1 MIHDIIYHLLFI
13 DCLNIHLLI
22 SPRLFTSIRYDSD
35 SDISFVQPYGDKK
48 AEVTTQTL
56 LNRITNNATE
66 ITNDISKV
74 GKKLVVHATTKIEN
88 FVDET
93 FVASDDD
100 DSDEQ
105 GGRSRKASRLKKK
118 AMDLILEQTGKCKCC
133 IIFCA
138 HDVNMLDCLY
148 FTLTNCHLLHLIIG
162 VDHTGHCA
170 AILHHVANEIP
181 NPCLELVVRSD
192 DESSDDESSYRG
204 KSRKTRKTKK
214 KKKKKRSEAKAHSGL
229 LSDGI
234 SVTTDEKTEYSYSD
248 DDSVTFV
255 DDSAE
260 QRRVATLQRRRAQFL
275 RQRAIERT
283 AEMDEDDDEEEAQ
296 YGRPK
301 LTGGFKL
308 TKKSAFPSQEL
319 RVPSQELR
327 CDELDKVDISSLT
340 DIRDLPVPSDKS
352 FDSTQAAWSPELFEK
367 DPFSSVL
374 DVDTTAEV
382 SLLLNSSNELELEIL
397 KPSPKWSSFSA
408 EFPKLGDSTS
418 HNLILKESHLGATL
432 ANTPTTQSGLQL
444 GDVIIRL
451 NGQDVS
457 TLDTS
462 TVSDMIHEM
471 RDSRRI
477 TYLRKN
483 VEL

>member
-1 MIHDIIYHLLFI
+1 M
-13 DCLNIHLLI
+13 
-22 SPRLFTSIRYDSD
+22 
-35 SDISFVQPYGDKK
+35 QPYGDKK

-56 LNRITNNATE
+56 LNRITSNATE
-66 ITNDISKV
+66 ITNDLSKVCEKV
-74 GKKLVVHATTKIEN
+74 GKQLVVQATNKIEN

-100 DSDEQ
+100 DSDDDQ
-105 GGRSRKASRLKKK
+105 GGKATRLKKK
-118 AMDLILEQTGKCKCC
+118 AMDLILEQTGKCKSCY
-133 IIFCA
+133 FLCA
-138 HDVNMLDCLY
+138 HDVNIFDCLY
-148 FTLTNCHLLHLIIG
+148 FTLTNCHLHYWIIG

-170 AILHHVANEIP
+170 ATLHHVANEIP

-204 KSRKTRKTKK
+204 KRRTRKTKK
-214 KKKKKRSEAKAHSGL
+214 KKKKKRSEAKAHSGI

-234 SVTTDEKTEYSYSD
+234 SVTTDEKTEYSSSD
-248 DDSVTFV
+248 DDSLTFV

-283 AEMDEDDDEEEAQ
+283 ADMDEDEEEEAQ
-296 YGRPK
+296 YSRPK
-301 LTGGFKL
+301 LTGGFNL

-327 CDELDKVDISSLT
+327 CDDDLDKVDISSLT
-340 DIRDLPVPSDKS
+340 DIRDLRDPSDKS
-352 FDSTQAAWSPELFEK
+352 FDSTKAAWSPKLFEK
-367 DPFSSVL
+367 DPFSSAP
-374 DVDTTAEV
+374 DVDTTAED
-382 SLLLNSSNELELEIL
+382 SLLNSSAELEIL

-408 EFPKLGDSTS
+408 EFPKLDDSTS
-418 HNLILKESHLGATL
+418 HNLLLKESHLGATL
-432 ANTPTTQSGLQL
+432 ANTPTIQSGLQL

-451 NGQDVS
+451 NNQDVS

-462 TVSDMIHEM
+462 TVSDMINEM

>member
-1 MIHDIIYHLLFI
+1 M
-13 DCLNIHLLI
+13 
-22 SPRLFTSIRYDSD
+22 
-35 SDISFVQPYGDKK
+35 QPYGDKK

-56 LNRITNNATE
+56 LNRITSNATE
-66 ITNDISKV
+66 ITNDLSKVCEKV
-74 GKKLVVHATTKIEN
+74 GKQLVVQATNKIEN

-93 FVASDDD
+93 FVAYDDD
-100 DSDEQ
+100 DSDDNN
-105 GGRSRKASRLKKK
+105 GGKATRLKKK
-118 AMDLILEQTGKCKCC
+118 AMALILEQTGKCKSCY
-133 IIFCA
+133 IFLCTC
-138 HDVNMLDCLY
+138 VYIFDCLY
-148 FTLTNCHLLHLIIG
+148 FTLTNCHLHYWTIG

-170 AILHHVANEIP
+170 ATLHHVANEIP

-204 KSRKTRKTKK
+204 KRRTRKTKK
-214 KKKKKRSEAKAHSGL
+214 KKKKKRSEAKAHSGI

-234 SVTTDEKTEYSYSD
+234 SVTTDEKTEYSSSD
-248 DDSVTFV
+248 DDSLTFV

-260 QRRVATLQRRRAQFL
+260 QRRVATLQRRRAQFF

-319 RVPSQELR
+319 RVQELR
-327 CDELDKVDISSLT
+327 CDDDLEKVDISSLT

-352 FDSTQAAWSPELFEK
+352 FDYSTKAAWSPELFEK
-367 DPFSSVL
+367 DPFSSAL
-374 DVDTTAEV
+374 DVDTTAED
-382 SLLLNSSNELELEIL
+382 SLLNSSAELEIL

-408 EFPKLGDSTS
+408 EFPKLDDSTS
-418 HNLILKESHLGATL
+418 HNLLLKESHLGATL
-432 ANTPTTQSGLQL
+432 ANTPTIQSGLQL

-451 NGQDVS
+451 KPRCVDLGYKYCFGYD
-457 TLDTS
+457 
-462 TVSDMIHEM
+462 
-471 RDSRRI
+471 
-477 TYLRKN
+477 
-483 VEL
+483 

>member
-1 MIHDIIYHLLFI
+1 M
-13 DCLNIHLLI
+13 
-22 SPRLFTSIRYDSD
+22 
-35 SDISFVQPYGDKK
+35 
-48 AEVTTQTL
+48 
-56 LNRITNNATE
+56 
-66 ITNDISKV
+66 
-74 GKKLVVHATTKIEN
+74 
-88 FVDET
+88 
-93 FVASDDD
+93 
-100 DSDEQ
+100 
-105 GGRSRKASRLKKK
+105 
-118 AMDLILEQTGKCKCC
+118 
-133 IIFCA
+133 
-138 HDVNMLDCLY
+138 
-148 FTLTNCHLLHLIIG
+148 
-162 VDHTGHCA
+162 DHTGHCA
-170 AILHHVANEIP
+170 ATLHHVANEIP

-192 DESSDDESSYRG
+192 DESSDDESSYIG
-204 KSRKTRKTKK
+204 KRRTRKTKK
-214 KKKKKRSEAKAHSGL
+214 KKKKKRSEAKAHSGI

-234 SVTTDEKTEYSYSD
+234 SVTTDEKTEYSSSD
-248 DDSVTFV
+248 DDSLTFV
-255 DDSAE
+255 DDSKE

-283 AEMDEDDDEEEAQ
+283 AEMDEDDEEEEAQ

-319 RVPSQELR
+319 RVQELR
-327 CDELDKVDISSLT
+327 CDDDLEKVDISSLT
-340 DIRDLPVPSDKS
+340 DIRDLRDPSDKS
-352 FDSTQAAWSPELFEK
+352 FDSTKAAWSPELFEK
-367 DPFSSVL
+367 DPFSSAL
-374 DVDTTAEV
+374 DADTTAED

-418 HNLILKESHLGATL
+418 HNLVLKESHLGATL

-462 TVSDMIHEM
+462 TVSDMINEM